1 MIFHSLGSTDSH
13 TIMNYVDLNIAEFI
27 LKKEIII
34 VICIACWG
42 NFTNIMNSH
51 KVKIITY
58 FLVVFTFASTCV
70 YDVPTTACSS
80 IPIDLEVN
88 VDLDYGL
95 WFKTIFIWFRTMQL
109 MLTKKIWTEITIF
122 IYSHRK
128 YISNNSTD
136 IYSQIFSLR
145 ERVEIHPL
153 RNATPEK
160 LYFIEIKGYDL
171 EVKLEYV
178 MKMKQKIIAFLMVV
192 INENFSKECISS
204 TLK

>member
-1 MIFHSLGSTDSH
+1 
-13 TIMNYVDLNIAEFI
+13 
-27 LKKEIII
+27 
-34 VICIACWG
+34 
-42 NFTNIMNSH
+42 MNSH